1 MDDGIRIRHLR
12 DDDPPRM
19 ADAFQAAG
27 WPRRRT
33 LFERYVAEQDE
44 GARVVLV
51 AQSADGAIAGY
62 GTVCWEPDYPPF
74 LVARIPEIQDLNVL
88 PGFRRRGVAS
98 RLMDEAERRI
108 GERGDVAGIGVGLYD
123 AYGPAQRMY
132 VLRGYVP
139 DGRGASHR
147 NLPVRGGDTVPADD
161 DLVIHL
167 VKRLR

>member
-1 MDDGIRIRHLR
+1 MRDETEVRLLEAGDPERIW
-12 DDDPPRM
+12 
-19 ADAFQAAG
+19 AAFQAAG
-27 WPRRRT
+27 WPRRPT
-33 LFERYVAEQDE
+33 LLERYVAEQDD

-51 AQSADGAIAGY
+51 AESGGEIRGY
-62 GTVCWEPDYPPF
+62 GTVCWDPDYPPF

-88 PGFRRRGVAS
+88 PPFRRRGIAT

-108 GERGDVAGIGVGLYD
+108 AERGDVAGIGVGLYD
-123 AYGPAQRMY
+123 DYGPAQRMY

-147 NLPVRGGDTVPADD
+147 NLPVRAGETIPADD

-167 VKRLR
+167 TKRLR

>member
-1 MDDGIRIRHLR
+1 MDDGIRVRPLR
-12 DDDPPRM
+12 DDDPRRL

-27 WPRRRT
+27 WPKRRT
-33 LFERYVAEQDE
+33 LFERYLAEQDE

-51 AQSADGAIAGY
+51 AESDEEICGY

-74 LVARIPEIQDLNVL
+74 LVARVPEIQDLNVL
-88 PGFRRRGVAS
+88 PRFRRRGVAS
-98 RLMDEAERRI
+98 RLMDEAERRMA
-108 GERGDVAGIGVGLYD
+108 ERGDVAGIGVGLYD
-123 AYGPAQRMY
+123 DYGPAQRMY

-139 DGRGASHR
+139 DGRGACHR

>member
-1 MDDGIRIRHLR
+1 MDDAIRIRLLQVG
-12 DDDPPRM
+12 DPPRIEE
-19 ADAFQAAG
+19 AFQAAG

-33 LFERYVAEQDE
+33 LLERYLAEQED

-51 AQSADGAIAGY
+51 AECGGEIRGY
-62 GTVCWEPDYPPF
+62 GTVCWDPDYPPF

-88 PGFRRRGVAS
+88 PPFRRRGIAS

-108 GERGDVAGIGVGLYD
+108 AERGDVAGIGVGLYD
-123 AYGPAQRMY
+123 DYGPAQRMY

-147 NLPVRGGDTVPADD
+147 HVPVRGGETVPADD

-167 VKRLR
+167 TRRLR

>member
-1 MDDGIRIRHLR
+1 MNDAIRIRPMHAG
-12 DDDPPRM
+12 DPPRI

-27 WPRRRT
+27 WPKRPT
-33 LFERYVAEQDE
+33 LLERYLAEQDD

-51 AQSADGAIAGY
+51 AESGGEIRGY

-88 PGFRRRGVAS
+88 PRFRRRGVAT

-123 AYGPAQRMY
+123 GYGPAQRMY

-147 NLPVRGGDTVPADD
+147 NLPVRGGETVPADD

-167 VKRLR
+167 TKRLR